1 MLFIKLSRNVWQ
13 IGLNNIFQT
22 IYIPHNKLSLK
33 EEESVIT
40 LSLPR
45 KLPTLSNSFPGNK
58 MLSC

>member
-13 IGLNNIFQT
+13 IGLNNIFQI

-40 LSLPR
+40 LLLPR
-45 KLPTLSNSFPGNK
+45 KLLTLSNFLSGNK
-58 MLSC
+58 KLLC